1 MLIAKLRFRVG
12 MPEAPSEIGI
22 ALLECYLPEE
32 EDEAARSNL
41 ALLDADFFDD
51 ECVVIVYRLQ
61 ERESESNRRFFTP
74 GLILINKRNKPL

>member
-1 MLIAKLRFRVG
+1 M
-12 MPEAPSEIGI
+12 PSEIGI

-32 EDEAARSNL
+32 ESEAARSNI

-61 ERESESNRRFFTP
+61 EREPHLLLSLVTAVQIRASYATKEVDITAP
-74 GLILINKRNKPL
+74 VGLFVKT